1 MIRITYVSNTP
12 LLTEVETE
20 LYDSNV
26 SGSIVGGLRCRRHC
40 LGQRSHS
47 QEQDSGGLHHDG
59 WNSAK
64 KDGVN

>member
-20 LYDSNV
+20 LHDSNV
-26 SGSIVGGLRCRRHC
+26 GGSIGGLHC